1 MHRKTFEECPAAP
14 SGGLNPKLSILAHLH
29 PELSI
34 LELLNPK
41 LSTLKPLNPQA
52 FHSSTPTLIPSP

>member
-1 MHRKTFEECPAAP
+1 MADKTFEESLAAP
-14 SGGLNPKLSILAHLH
+14 PGGQNPKRSILAHLH

-41 LSTLKPLNPQA
+41 LSILKPLNPQA
-52 FHSSTPTLIPSP
+52 FHSSIPTLIPSP